1 MFADSECKSVL
12 STGPL
17 LLPYPLVLSSFY
29 HNLQSSKATFYFLF
43 SEKFCSR
50 KITRQSRVWREI
62 VSETFCVDDWLYFFV

>member
-29 HNLQSSKATFYFLF
+29 HNLQSSKATFDFRFPKDFL
-43 SEKFCSR
+43 
-50 KITRQSRVWREI
+50 
-62 VSETFCVDDWLYFFV
+62 L